1 MKKEIANDKVT
12 LIAEEGYVFQSVTD
26 GLVLGDRL
34 LLGKNDDA
42 KHYHEIPKPS
52 KVEELT

>member
-1 MKKEIANDKVT
+1 MKKEIANDKVI

-34 LLGKNDDA
+34 FLGKNDDV
-42 KHYHEIPKPS
+42 KHYHEIPKPVKS
-52 KVEELT
+52 EEIV

>member
-1 MKKEIANDKVT
+1 MKKEIENNKVT

-34 LLGKNDDA
+34 LLGKNDDV
-42 KHYHEIPKPS
+42 KHYHEIPKPT
-52 KVEELT
+52 KAEEIV

>member
-42 KHYHEIPKPS
+42 KHYHEIPKPL